1 MSASPDPNP
10 PPARPRVA
18 YLATRGGSGWRDL
31 YRLDPSTVT
40 TLGRA
45 TDCRVTLADERASRT
60 HAEVFAGGDRWRVRD
75 LRSRNGT
82 AVNGEP
88 VPPDAPRELAEG
100 DELTV
105 GDSRLVFTH
114 DPAAPLSEAG
124 DGLEGETRG
133 GALPERPDGG
143 EEPKILDRRRDT
155 RLSGRAPDGPAAGDR
170 RVGSLYRLALALG
183 SATDATAAGEAA
195 LDVLLDHTPADIG
208 AVLLLVGEEP
218 AAPDP
223 DADRQATRTARRLSL
238 VAHRARGD
246 GPYRLVSESL
256 SRAVLAAG
264 EAVLAEDVQEDDRL
278 AGRDSLGQLRAESL
292 ICAPLRPTP
301 SAPGDGASR
310 DGAGEP
316 AAAAKIGGL
325 VHLYSLDP
333 GNPLD
338 SGDLDFALAVADQL
352 ALALAN
358 LRDRDDL
365 AHDRE
370 ALTKQTETLAAGL
383 SKAERVNASLSRSL
397 ADGGEMIGESG
408 PTAAL
413 KQDIRQIAPTDAT
426 VLVRGES
433 GVGKELVA
441 RALHRHSRRAAGP
454 LVTMNCAA
462 LSESLLESE
471 LFGHEKG
478 AFTGATAKTVGKF
491 EAADGGTL
499 FLDEVGEMSPAIQ
512 AKFLRVLEGHPF
524 ERVGGREPIRCDVR
538 VVAATNR
545 DLEAAVERGAFRRDL
560 YYRLH
565 VVVLT
570 VEPLRNRPE
579 DVPVLAGHFLRHSA
593 ARTGRAVEGFTKAAS
608 SLLTDYAW
616 PGNVRELKNA
626 VERAVVLCRGD
637 RVEPADLRL
646 TAFTPPERGSDDAP
660 GDAPS
665 GAPAGRPSAPGDCGE
680 GGVSVGLAG
689 GVGAGARAGDADAH
703 RLEQI
708 AGGVDPRD
716 RTQHAR
722 PQAEEVRR
730 RPPRRR
736 SVVTRGRRRFGS
748 GCGSG
753 AAGTGGS
760 VNILLTGRGA
770 HGESHPSHRAAPDPA
785 PLRGPGRQAAPR
797 VEFAGEAARCG
808 RPGSLP
814 PPRRPMGRAFAPR
827 ACVRRAPFDGGRSLP
842 RRGPRLFPRPSPT
855 RHRGSAPGSP

>member
-10 PPARPRVA
+10 SADPSPARPRVA

-82 AVNGEP
+82 AVNGET

-114 DPAAPLSEAG
+114 DPAAPLPEAADGPDG

-133 GALPERPDGG
+133 GALPGRLGGG

-292 ICAPLRPTP
+292 ICAPLRPAPPAPEHGAPEHGAPENGTP
-301 SAPGDGASR
+301 ER
-310 DGAGEP
+310 GAGGP

-370 ALTKQTETLAAGL
+370 ALAKRTETLAAGL

-413 KQDIRQIAPTDAT
+413 VEDVRRIAPTDAT

-441 RALHRHSRRAAGP
+441 RALHRHGRRAAGP

-524 ERVGGREPIRCDVR
+524 ERVGGRELIRCDVR

-579 DVPVLAGHFLRHSA
+579 DVPVLAEHFLRHSA

-608 SLLTDYAW
+608 SLLTTYAW

-660 GDAPS
+660 GDAPAGPRSAS
-665 GAPAGRPSAPGDCGE
+665 GTAGK
-680 GGVSVGLAG
+680 GGYRSISLEVLEREHVLATLTHTG
-689 GVGAGARAGDADAH
+689 WNKSRAASILGIERSTLD
-703 RLEQI
+703 RKLKKY
-708 AGGVDPRD
+708 GVD
-716 RTQHAR
+716 
-722 PQAEEVRR
+722 
-730 RPPRRR
+730 
-736 SVVTRGRRRFGS
+736 
-748 GCGSG
+748 
-753 AAGTGGS
+753 
-760 VNILLTGRGA
+760 
-770 HGESHPSHRAAPDPA
+770 
-785 PLRGPGRQAAPR
+785 
-797 VEFAGEAARCG
+797 
-808 RPGSLP
+808 RPGGD
-814 PPRRPMGRAFAPR
+814 R
-827 ACVRRAPFDGGRSLP
+827 
-842 RRGPRLFPRPSPT
+842 
-855 RHRGSAPGSP
+855 